1 MAKKV
6 PVGKNDFAIVDD
18 DDLELVSKYAW
29 QAAASGSGVG
39 LVYAVTRLRMHR
51 LIIQAPSGMMVDH
64 INGDTLDNR
73 RSNLRLCTN
82 AENQQNTAS
91 RKGSSRFKG
100 VSFNARRKKWYGTF
114 LHMGKFV
121 YCGAWDDEEQCARAV
136 DKKRREVC
144 GDFASLNLW
153 HLNDDENSTD

>member
-6 PVGKNDFAIVDD
+6 PVGKEEFAIVDD
-18 DDLELVSKYAW
+18 EDFDLVSKYVW
-29 QAAASGSGVG
+29 QPAVSGSGTG
-39 LVYAVTRLRMHR
+39 LVYAVTKLRMHR
-51 LIIQAPSGMMVDH
+51 LIMQAPPGMMVDH
-64 INGDTLDNR
+64 INGDPLDNR
-73 RSNLRLCTN
+73 RANLRLCTN
-82 AENQQNTAS
+82 AENQQNTPA

-114 LHMGKFV
+114 TYNGDFF
-121 YCGAWDDEEQCARAV
+121 YCGSWDDEEECARAV

-153 HLNDDENSTD
+153 HLNEDKNSTD